1 MSHNWK
7 TGIAVQLVY
16 IQTRRVICRV
26 NIVSSSFFFPE
37 EIPFVF
43 VVRLKC
49 WWFHQGIRISNQNK
63 TCKILHNNKKI
74 SYWKLHTKAVESRSR
89 LTYVSQKK
97 DVTSLAINWTL
108 GATRRIFSPFYQTF
122 SFLFGDVVAFYELL
136 PRRISLF
143 GPPVSRAEI
152 WNIHFKKKQK
162 KLKSFVERETNEK
175 QISSPIE
182 KNKNKNKRGSG
193 SKCNKKQLWMLYILW
208 SDVYYKTNLDNTRQ
222 LSDIYQ

>member
-49 WWFHQGIRISNQNK
+49 WWFHQGIRIPNQNK
-63 TCKILHNNKKI
+63 TCKILYNNKKI
-74 SYWKLHTKAVESRSR
+74 WYWKLHTKAVETRESVSTYIR
-89 LTYVSQKK
+89 L
-97 DVTSLAINWTL
+97 AEE
-108 GATRRIFSPFYQTF
+108 RRHIVGNKLNVRCDASYLFPFLSNLFF
-122 SFLFGDVVAFYELL
+122 SFWG
-136 PRRISLF
+136 RRCILRVIAPTHQPFWATSF
-143 GPPVSRAEI
+143 ESRNMKHSFQKETKETEKFRRA
-152 WNIHFKKKQK
+152 WNKWKTNKFPDRKKQK
-162 KLKSFVERETNEK
+162 K
-175 QISSPIE
+175 
-182 KNKNKNKRGSG
+182 NKRG

-222 LSDIYQ
+222 PSDIYQ

>member
-143 GPPVSRAEI
+143 GATSFESRNMKHSFQKETKETEKFRRA
-152 WNIHFKKKQK
+152 WNKWKTNKFPDRKKQKKKQK
-162 KLKSFVERETNEK
+162 GFQV
-175 QISSPIE
+175 
-182 KNKNKNKRGSG
+182 
-193 SKCNKKQLWMLYILW
+193 
-208 SDVYYKTNLDNTRQ
+208 
-222 LSDIYQ
+222 